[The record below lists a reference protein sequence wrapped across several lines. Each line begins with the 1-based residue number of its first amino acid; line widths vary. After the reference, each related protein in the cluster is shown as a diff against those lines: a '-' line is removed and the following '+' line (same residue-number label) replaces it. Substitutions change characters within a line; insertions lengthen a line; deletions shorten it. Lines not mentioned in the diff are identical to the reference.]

1 MADMLGMGAFGQVIR
16 LGHRAV
22 KGCDV
27 GTGTDDLACWSACAR
42 EIHCGGFHHPN
53 ICKRFDVRAKQSIVY
68 FSMELGDRFDI
79 TTADPFRVLVGI
91 GSALQFLHAHG
102 IMHRD
107 VKPSNIICVRSTYK
121 LIDFGL
127 SRPPCKDKDMIT
139 GYMISRWWRP
149 PELLN
154 ESNIAY
160 NGKCDMW
167 SLGVVYYETLHH
179 RQPFRGTAEQMLH
192 QINTFEPV
200 GVLKHLLV
208 PMEERFTSDELMLW
222 ANRIPVKPVPP
233 PPARTSKRFK
243 VPAIC
248 DDLANVMWQYKF
260 KKKKG
265 MQMALLMALFVCG
278 FDGDA
283 EVAVKQLC
291 DKYSMTEHDVLRK
304 LVKLKRIW

>member
-1 MADMLGMGAFGQVIR
+1 MLGMGAFGHVVR
-16 LGHRAV
+16 KGNRAV
-22 KGCDV
+22 KACDV
-27 GTGTDDLACWSACAR
+27 GTTTDDLACWSACAR
-42 EIHCGGFHHPN
+42 EIHCGGFNHPN
-53 ICKRFDVRAKQSIVY
+53 ICKRFDIRVKESIVY
-68 FSMELGDRFDI
+68 FSMELGNRFDV
-79 TTADPFRVLVGI
+79 TDADPFRVLVSI
-91 GSALQFLHAHG
+91 GSALQFLHARG

-107 VKPSNIICVRSTYK
+107 VKPSNIIVVRSVYK

-127 SRPPCKDKDMIT
+127 SRPTTNDNDMLT

-154 ESNIAY
+154 GSQIAY
-160 NGKCDMW
+160 TGKCDMW

-179 RQPFRGTAEQMLH
+179 RQPFRGTPEQMLH
-192 QINTFEPV
+192 KIQLFKPD

-208 PMEERFTSDELMLW
+208 PIAERFTSNELMLW
-222 ANRIPVKPVPP
+222 AKRVPVKHVPP
-233 PPARTSKRFK
+233 PPVRTNKRYK

-248 DDLANVMWQYKF
+248 DDLAHVLWQYKF
-260 KKKKG
+260 EKKKD

-283 EVAVKQLC
+283 DVAVKKLC

>member
-1 MADMLGMGAFGQVIR
+1 MLGMGAFGRVTR
-16 LGHRAV
+16 RGHRAV
-22 KGCDV
+22 KACDV
-27 GTGTDDLACWSACAR
+27 GEIDDDLACWSACAR
-42 EIHCGGFHHPN
+42 ELHCGGFRHPN
-53 ICKRFDVRAKQSIVY
+53 ICRRFDVRVNQSIVY
-68 FSMELGDRFDI
+68 FSMELGKPFDV
-79 TTADPFRVLVGI
+79 TTADPFRVLVSI

-107 VKPSNIICVRSTYK
+107 VKPSNIICVRTVYK

-127 SRPPCKDKDMIT
+127 SRPPTKDKDMIT

-154 ESNIAY
+154 GSQIAY
-160 NGKCDMW
+160 TDKCDMW

-179 RQPFRGTAEQMLH
+179 RQPFRGTVEDMLRKIH
-192 QINTFEPV
+192 LFEPV

-208 PMEERFTSDELMLW
+208 PVSERFTSDELMLW
-222 ANRIPVKPVPP
+222 AKRVPVKRVSPP
-233 PPARTSKRFK
+233 RARTSKRYK
-243 VPAIC
+243 VPAIS

-260 KKKKG
+260 EKKKG